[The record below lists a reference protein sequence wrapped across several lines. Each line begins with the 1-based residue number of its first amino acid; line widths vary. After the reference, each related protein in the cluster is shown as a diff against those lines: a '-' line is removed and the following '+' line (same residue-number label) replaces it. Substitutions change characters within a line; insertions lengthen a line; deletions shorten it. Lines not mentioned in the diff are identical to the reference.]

1 MVREVDYKPKAI
13 DPDFLTK
20 PEEYPVTSECND
32 HKVLAEGKVRPD
44 EEGKPYPTVLG
55 IHGTHVAVDWE
66 SCIAD
71 GACMDVCPVDVFEWY
86 LAPGAKGAGKD
97 KILAAGGADWQTFR
111 TDKCDPLRENDCIDC
126 MACETA
132 CPVLAIKITPGA

>member
-1 MVREVDYKPKAI
+1 MVREVDYKPKPI
-13 DPDFLTK
+13 DPDFLRK
-20 PEEYPVTSECND
+20 PEEYPVTSECNG
-32 HKVLAEGKVRPD
+32 HKVLGEGKARPD
-44 EEGKPYPTVLG
+44 QEGRPYPTAFGV
-55 IHGTHVAVDWE
+55 HGTHVAVDWE

-86 LAPGAKGAGKD
+86 LNPGQKGEGKD
-97 KILAAGGADWQTFR
+97 QILAAGTPEWQQFR
-111 TDKCDPLRENDCIDC
+111 TDKCDPLREKDCIDC